1 MGRVDPWVGSGWV
14 GSGRV
19 QFFVLIFVYYYVDKL
34 PLVAKVN
41 RTLNKELMGVT
52 SSVKSVFEALEKINT
67 PTLHLVAPSYFLLQK
82 KLQAVPG
89 ECRPVTLFRAKL
101 RKFLDEKYWTSINA
115 LHGIASFLDPTFK
128 NLQYLPQTT
137 RDEAKFKGDLCQ
149 DLDTWLLGISRRE
162 DGSTAYSKL

>member
-1 MGRVDPWVGSGWV
+1 M
-14 GSGRV
+14 
-19 QFFVLIFVYYYVDKL
+19 YYYADKL

-52 SSVKSVFEALEKINT
+52 SSVKSVFEAFEKINT
-67 PTLHLVAPSYFLLQK
+67 TTLHLVAPSYFLLRK

-115 LHGIASFLDPTFK
+115 LHWIASFLDPTFK
-128 NLQYLPQTT
+128 NLQHLPQTT
-137 RDEAKFKGDLCQ
+137 RDEAKFKRDLWK
-149 DLDTWLLGISRRE
+149 DLDTWLLAEMASADE
-162 DGSTAYSKL
+162 KMAAQPTASSDDKRYINVVVSYNDNRSKCFR